1 MLVAQPALEAA
12 RQLGGW
18 ARGRRRRFRVSG
30 PSMEPTLRHGQFVLV
45 DPGRRPGVGELALAR
60 HPTEPGVLVVK
71 RVAQIRDDGRYEL
84 ASDNPAAGTDS
95 RHWGP
100 LGPDAIEGTV
110 TLLLDDPFAPLGPRQ
125 PGPAPLPA
133 SSLARWLRR

>member
-18 ARGRRRRFRVSG
+18 ARGRRRRFRVEG

-45 DPGRRPGVGELALAR
+45 DPERRPRVGELALAR
-60 HPTEPGVLVVK
+60 HPTEPGLAVVK
-71 RVAQIRDDGRYEL
+71 RVAAIMPDGAYAL
-84 ASDNPAAGTDS
+84 ASDNPDAGTDS

-100 LGPDAIEGTV
+100 LPAAAIDGTV
-110 TLLLDDPFAPLGPRQ
+110 TLLLDDPFAPLTPRT
-125 PGPAPLPA
+125 PGPPPRSGA
-133 SSLARWLRR
+133 SLARWLRR